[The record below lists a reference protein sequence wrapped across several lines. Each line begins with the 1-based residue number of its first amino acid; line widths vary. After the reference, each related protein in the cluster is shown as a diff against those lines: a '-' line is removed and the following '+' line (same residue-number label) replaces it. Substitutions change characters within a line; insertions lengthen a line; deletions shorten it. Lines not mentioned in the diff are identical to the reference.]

1 MVIDKIFD
9 DIQLKHLDDI
19 VMQRRIDNYAETH
32 SKKTVKELVLKI
44 RGSLKYAYARGLLT
58 NDFGHLLKSK
68 GQEKPKRNIALS
80 ITEFKKLRQYCL
92 SHQEDEFNIL
102 VALALETGSRRGE
115 LLGLKKEDIFEYGI
129 RINRSISPTST
140 DTQLKTKH
148 SKRTISIDLE
158 TMAVLKRWKVQQSK
172 DMLKL
177 GYSTL
182 KKHQLVFSNEHNEFL
197 QLTVPRKWLMK
208 TITDNQLRVITI
220 HGLRHTHATLLLEA
234 GVSPK
239 IISERLGH
247 ASIQITLDLYSH
259 VTDKMEKTASEIFAK
274 AMNSD

>member
-1 MVIDKIFD
+1 
-9 DIQLKHLDDI
+9 
-19 VMQRRIDNYAETH
+19 
-32 SKKTVKELVLKI
+32 
-44 RGSLKYAYARGLLT
+44 
-58 NDFGHLLKSK
+58 
-68 GQEKPKRNIALS
+68 
-80 ITEFKKLRQYCL
+80 
-92 SHQEDEFNIL
+92 
-102 VALALETGSRRGE
+102 
-115 LLGLKKEDIFEYGI
+115 
-129 RINRSISPTST
+129 
-140 DTQLKTKH
+140 
-148 SKRTISIDLE
+148 
-158 TMAVLKRWKVQQSK
+158 MAVLKRWKVQQSK

-259 VTDKMEKTASEIFAK
+259 VTDKMEKKASEIFAK